1 MRELSL
7 NCSRNRR
14 QRAAPGTFT
23 LTHQNLASPRANSMP
38 LTPCRPLPSSYV
50 NYPHTPQINAHRPP
64 PSQLM
69 FICPLTKVLALAR
82 MCKLRTRSLRTW
94 TVTMAGLALLEGSQ
108 IFTFG
113 RESRNHII
121 WEPITQGIATGMP
134 SQLREKKVL
143 FDMHTRAGK
152 TDSTTTNAL
161 CPRPRIYGN
170 LDHAM

>member
-1 MRELSL
+1 MRELPI
-7 NCSRNRR
+7 NFPRNMQ
-14 QRAAPGTFT
+14 QRAAPGHLHLGPPKSCLTTRKQHAPDT
-23 LTHQNLASPRANSMP
+23 LQAPASWLCKLPAHAANQCAP
-38 LTPCRPLPSSYV
+38 PPS
-50 NYPHTPQINAHRPP
+50 A

-69 FICPLTKVLALAR
+69 FICPLIIKKVLALAR

-134 SQLREKKVL
+134 SQVRKKGLV
-143 FDMHTRAGK
+143 
-152 TDSTTTNAL
+152 
-161 CPRPRIYGN
+161 
-170 LDHAM
+170 